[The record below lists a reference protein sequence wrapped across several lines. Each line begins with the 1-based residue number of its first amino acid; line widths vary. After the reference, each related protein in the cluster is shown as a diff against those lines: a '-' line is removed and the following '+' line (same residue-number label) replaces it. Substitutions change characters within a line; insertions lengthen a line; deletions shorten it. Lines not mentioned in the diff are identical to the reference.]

1 MTVPE
6 ILDSV
11 QFVVDRS
18 GKPTAAML
26 EINLWAELR
35 IILEELEDKKLI
47 QDRLTHWRSKE
58 GWTRWEDFEAEL
70 ETDGLS
76 TVD

>member
-1 MTVPE
+1 MTVSQ

-11 QFVVDRS
+11 QFVVDRA

-26 EINLWAELR
+26 DINVWSDLR
-35 IILEELEDKKLI
+35 AILEELEDKKLI
-47 QDRLTHWRSKE
+47 QDRLNNWRTKE

-70 ETDGLS
+70 ETDAVS
-76 TVD
+76 TVG

>member
-1 MTVPE
+1 MTVSE

-11 QFVVDRS
+11 QFVVDRT

-26 EINLWAELR
+26 DINIWADLR
-35 IILEELEDKKLI
+35 AILEDLEDKKLV
-47 QDRLTHWRSKE
+47 QERLNNWRTKE

-70 ETDGLS
+70 ATDDVS
-76 TVD
+76 TLD